1 MITRLKINN
10 FKSHKNTDLN
20 INKLTV
26 FTGKNGCGKSSVIQ
40 SLLLLRQTF
49 FKGRLMDGLDLNKPL
64 CSIGVGNDAL
74 YRMAEEGELS
84 FELFNEQNNK
94 YSFAFMVD
102 DKSFGDSFLK
112 RKIYSENINN
122 DNLKELSLFNN
133 DFQYISA
140 SRWGGTSTFP
150 KETYAA
156 ETQRQISLDNGQ
168 GELVAHYLDKFGSTD
183 VLDYTFGTESD
194 LSLLNQTIF
203 WEQKISS
210 HVTLHVESGKDN
222 NSYTISY
229 GYNGTEHVKPIKDLK
244 AENVGYGISYSLS
257 VVVALLSAQRG
268 AMILIENP
276 EAHLHPSGQSQL
288 AKLIT
293 MVANNGVQV
302 LIETHSD
309 HIISAIQL
317 ACKENAKDSVDGI
330 SKDDVSMYYF
340 YNDTYNV
347 LQIEKVQITKNGS
360 LEYQP
365 KGFFDQTE
373 MDMFKLFES

>member
-40 SLLLLRQTF
+40 SLLLLRQTY

-330 SKDDVSMYYF
+330 SKDEVSMYYF